1 MCPTPN
7 PANSMISITS
17 DFLIK
22 SMLMFNELGQNIDIY
37 IDGSNNINIE
47 NLSKGSYTLKIEMS
61 STTHTRKF
69 IKN

>member
-1 MCPTPN
+1 
-7 PANSMISITS
+7 MISITS

>member
-1 MCPTPN
+1 
-7 PANSMISITS
+7 
-17 DFLIK
+17 
-22 SMLMFNELGQNIDIY
+22 MFNELGQNIDIY

-69 IKN
+69 IKNWTEMSSRDWFDLIQ

>member
-1 MCPTPN
+1 
-7 PANSMISITS
+7 
-17 DFLIK
+17 
-22 SMLMFNELGQNIDIY
+22 MLMFNELGQNIDIY